1 MKNFQA
7 IRDKILKDIF
17 HESFI
22 PHKQKDKRYLKSS
35 IANSVYEL
43 PHEFSNNLRLKILG
57 N

>member
-35 IANSVYEL
+35 IVNSVYEL